1 MVAPPEVQEGPRF
14 GVCMISLKM
23 KALVNA
29 FLARANTPTVTLPRI
44 KALMSGTIPGFI
56 DVVLNFG
63 SSKFEG
69 DNLIEQWKM
78 ANRNLTMFG
87 DDTWLKLFPDHFLR
101 SDGTNSFFVSDFT
114 EVDLNVTRH
123 LDQELRSN
131 FDWDVSVLHYLGLD
145 HIGHMIGPDGSA
157 VGPKLVEMDQVTQ
170 FIKRHEMIRYSCQNP
185 NRNWLRIFEFCRS
198 KILIEIIAK
207 NKI

>member
-1 MVAPPEVQEGPRF
+1 
-14 GVCMISLKM
+14 
-23 KALVNA
+23 
-29 FLARANTPTVTLPRI
+29 
-44 KALMSGTIPGFI
+44 MSGTIPGFI

-157 VGPKLVEMDQVTQ
+157 VGPKLVEMDQVIQ
-170 FIKRHEMIRYSCQNP
+170 FIKRHEMIRYFCQNP
-185 NRNWLRIFEFCRS
+185 NRNLLRIFEFCRS

-207 NKI
+207 NKINVSLNDVPVRVMWFVEFLIRG